1 MKQPSEQESRK
12 VGRLLA
18 TTLHEPRYWYAADAL
33 DLVDLST
40 GVTNSFGSPND
51 SPDRLRKFLQL
62 RVPSGLL
69 DREGKER
76 RKLDDIEKSRTPLS
90 CKSDIVPFFDSYVYT
105 SLRLTI
111 RHSSAGMEKIIEAH
125 RRHGRHISPA
135 VDTLARVIF
144 AFTGGLFLL
153 APMAIMSYM
162 HKKEYIIVVTV
173 AFTVL
178 VSIMLG
184 LISKATNQ
192 ELLGATAAYAAVLV
206 VFVGNAIQFEAEPA
220 S

>member
-1 MKQPSEQESRK
+1 M
-12 VGRLLA
+12 A
-18 TTLHEPRYWYAADAL
+18 
-33 DLVDLST
+33 
-40 GVTNSFGSPND
+40 
-51 SPDRLRKFLQL
+51 
-62 RVPSGLL
+62 
-69 DREGKER
+69 
-76 RKLDDIEKSRTPLS
+76 
-90 CKSDIVPFFDSYVYT
+90 
-105 SLRLTI
+105 
-111 RHSSAGMEKIIEAH
+111 KIIEAH